1 MVLLRRLEKQLLR
14 VEGATGVQTEQKDV
28 TGGSRGGNEGA
39 GTGGGEVA
47 TEEEEDGGIQG
58 PSQWELTRDKRRE
71 NEQKGDNK

>member
-14 VEGATGVQTEQKDV
+14 VEGATGVQPEQKDL
-28 TGGSRGGNEGA
+28 TGGSRGSNEGA

-47 TEEEEDGGIQG
+47 TEEEEDGGLQG

-71 NEQKGDNK
+71 NEQKGNK